1 MKLGINTFFIM
12 KFGFGA
18 GLKFCQTLGVKAVE
32 VAATGPATK
41 RYGDADKLLTDPG
54 KLNRWREAYANHGL
68 ELYSFSAHGAPLSP
82 NNTTYLTVRAIPK
95 VKVELIAP
103 VPLMTWL

>member
-54 KLNRWREAYANHGL
+54 ELNRWRDACKSWA
-68 ELYSFSAHGAPLSP
+68 
-82 NNTTYLTVRAIPK
+82 
-95 VKVELIAP
+95 
-103 VPLMTWL
+103 